1 MKIIISTILLLFG
14 LNLVAQNGDFDQ
26 KYLAEFDRN
35 VVLTINVLTIFN
47 DAVNGI
53 LIDLDGLGVY
63 QKFLLEM
70 TLECSSL
77 RKIADSN
84 ADSDEIIKELILHLK
99 PNAKMSKVIEPDRV
113 RERLANYTELF
124 EKQIFQL
131 RKKIILEEK
140 MILESKTFTKQF
152 LDLHAKH
159 FLYSLLLD
167 FLKPAPYLSH
177 ENSALLLFTIQDIG
191 KSMLLNSERLD
202 KK

>member
-131 RKKIILEEK
+131 RK
-140 MILESKTFTKQF
+140 
-152 LDLHAKH
+152 
-159 FLYSLLLD
+159 
-167 FLKPAPYLSH
+167 
-177 ENSALLLFTIQDIG
+177 
-191 KSMLLNSERLD
+191 
-202 KK
+202 

>member
-1 MKIIISTILLLFG
+1 
-14 LNLVAQNGDFDQ
+14 
-26 KYLAEFDRN
+26 
-35 VVLTINVLTIFN
+35 
-47 DAVNGI
+47 
-53 LIDLDGLGVY
+53 
-63 QKFLLEM
+63 
-70 TLECSSL
+70 
-77 RKIADSN
+77 
-84 ADSDEIIKELILHLK
+84 
-99 PNAKMSKVIEPDRV
+99 MSKVIEPDRV